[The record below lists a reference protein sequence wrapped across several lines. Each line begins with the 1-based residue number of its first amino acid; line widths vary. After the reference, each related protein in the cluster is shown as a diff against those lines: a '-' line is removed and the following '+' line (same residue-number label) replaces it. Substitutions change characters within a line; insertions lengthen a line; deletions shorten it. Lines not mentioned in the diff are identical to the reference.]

1 MKCPL
6 ISSEYGA
13 HRCAAPDCAF
23 TDKNGKCLIK
33 QALQCYIQEH
43 TVIQTAM
50 SQTNPVQLRSSA
62 LTDAKRALK
71 LELMRPKEAIPP
83 RGQ

>member
-50 SQTNPVQLRSSA
+50 SQTKPVQLRSSA
-62 LTDAKRALK
+62 LTDAGRVLK
-71 LELMRPKEAIPP
+71 LELMRTRDIPP
-83 RGQ
+83 RGK

>member
-6 ISSEYGA
+6 ISSKYGA
-13 HRCAAPDCAF
+13 HSCAAPDCAF

-43 TVIQTAM
+43 TIMQMTM
-50 SQTNPVQLRSSA
+50 SQIDPAQLQS
-62 LTDAKRALK
+62 DAGRALK
-71 LELMRPKEAIPP
+71 LELMRTRDIPL
-83 RGQ
+83 RGE

>member
-6 ISSEYGA
+6 ISSQYGA
-13 HRCAAPDCAF
+13 HSCAAPDCAF

-43 TVIQTAM
+43 TVMQMPM
-50 SQTNPVQLRSSA
+50 SQIGPVQLRSSA
-62 LTDAKRALK
+62 LTDAERALK
-71 LELMRPKEAIPP
+71 LELMRPKETIPP
-83 RGQ
+83 RGK